1 MKFISNYS
9 ARSVDENP
17 QTVGS
22 WPLNLLEKINATI
35 RDSFKRKGAC
45 HIMLTGG
52 RSAALLY
59 RAWSTSP
66 DFPMSLIGVNFYFGD
81 ERAVPP
87 DHHDSNY
94 RLVLDTL
101 FAAGVPKGVEIH
113 RMRAESS
120 DLDAEAERYAAL
132 LPDLMDVILLSM
144 GEDGHIASLFP
155 CCPELHEASR
165 KVVPVTDSRLTFRRL
180 TITPPVIEKA
190 HYVFIMAIGNQKRV
204 VYKVA
209 LSEPSNIDGIPARL
223 VLNRTWIFG
232 D

>member
-9 ARSVDENP
+9 VNSINENP
-17 QTVGS
+17 REVGS
-22 WPLNLLEKINATI
+22 WTLSLLEKINSEI
-35 RDSFKRKGAC
+35 QDSFKRNGAC
-45 HIMLTGG
+45 NIMLTGG

-59 RAWSTSP
+59 QAWSTSP
-66 DFPMSLIGVNFYFGD
+66 DFPMSLTGVNFYFGD

-87 DHHDSNY
+87 EHKDSNY
-94 RLVLDTL
+94 RLALDTL

-113 RMRAESS
+113 RMRAEGS

-132 LPDLMDVILLSM
+132 LPDSMDIILLSM

-155 CCPELHEASR
+155 CRPELHEVSR

-180 TITPPVIEKA
+180 TITSPVIEKA
-190 HYVFIMAIGNQKRV
+190 HHVFIMAIGNQKRA
-204 VYKVA
+204 VYKAA

-223 VLNRTWIFG
+223 TLNRTWIFG

>member
-9 ARSVDENP
+9 ASSIDENP
-17 QTVGS
+17 REVGS
-22 WPLNLLEKINATI
+22 WPLNLLGKINAAI
-35 RDSFKRKGAC
+35 RDGFKRNGAC
-45 HIMLTGG
+45 NIMLTGG

-59 RAWSTSP
+59 QAWSTSP
-66 DFPMSLIGVNFYFGD
+66 DFPMSLTGVNFYFGD

-87 DHHDSNY
+87 DHKDSNY
-94 RLVLDTL
+94 RLALDTL

-120 DLDAEAERYAAL
+120 DLDAEAERYAVL
-132 LPDLMDVILLSM
+132 LPDSMDIILLSM

-155 CCPELHEASR
+155 CRPELHEASR
-165 KVVPVTDSRLTFRRL
+165 KVVPVTCSRLTFRRL
-180 TITPPVIEKA
+180 TITPPVLKNA
-190 HYVFIMAIGNQKRV
+190 HYVFIMAIGNQKRA
-204 VYKVA
+204 VYKAA
-209 LSEPSNIDGIPARL
+209 LSEPSNVDGIPARL